1 MFKFPKH
8 SFPRDR
14 RQISQLHSLVCGR
27 RKNVKVLVN
36 NSRNECSHPRCFLQV
51 KNEKNGVDKDME
63 VEMVEKKYL
72 VWRRLLSY
80 KVFVIVY
87 YHVTLHCI
95 WLTTRRPNWH
105 FCQDCKNLCFTAS
118 LFFQFVSLVIINL
131 RVSYYIKHIHICMC
145 IQFLKMHWY
154 FPFPP
159 AEVRK

>member
-72 VWRRLLSY
+72 VWRGLLSY

-118 LFFQFVSLVIINL
+118 LFFSICLISDNL
-131 RVSYYIKHIHICMC
+131 FESKLLHKTYTH
-145 IQFLKMHWY
+145 MH
-154 FPFPP
+154 
-159 AEVRK
+159 VHTIS